1 MVFFWAMLILIGMVV
16 ADFFIPMLPSA
27 TLVTAMVG
35 LVFGNPLLVGVLI
48 IGAAGSSWLGEFL
61 GYRVFRAVRAGIR
74 RRGPHVDAATAS
86 RLVTRTVLKLE
97 GLIQRTVVDH
107 PYRTTMVARFLPAGR
122 TTLAWVAAG
131 GGRAPYARMAA
142 LGGALWALYT
152 VGLGLLIVWI
162 AGPGWES
169 LIGSVVTVL
178 AVGFVLG
185 WFAKR
190 WQRNRAAEGTL
201 AVVEPLGA
209 TGPAAAEAGTG
220 GPDAPD
226 TVQAALTALKTKGA
240 RPVGRAP
247 FAV

>member
-1 MVFFWAMLILIGMVV
+1 MIIFWAMLILVGMIV

-35 LVFGNPLLVGVLI
+35 LVFGSPLLVVLLLVC
-48 IGAAGSSWLGEFL
+48 AAGSSWLGEFL
-61 GYRVFRAVRAGIR
+61 GYRLFRAVRAGIR
-74 RRGPHVDAATAS
+74 RRGPRVVTGATN

-131 GGRAPYARMAA
+131 AGRTPYARMAA
-142 LGGALWALYT
+142 LGGVLWALYT
-152 VGLGLLIVWI
+152 VGLGLIIVSI

-178 AVGFVLG
+178 AVGFVLS

-190 WQRNRAAEGTL
+190 WQRNRAAEAAL
-201 AVVEPLGA
+201 
-209 TGPAAAEAGTG
+209 AAAAPLEVASSE
-220 GPDAPD
+220 PDAAALASEVETQGPGGAP
-226 TVQAALTALKTKGA
+226 QAA
-240 RPVGRAP
+240 
-247 FAV
+247 

>member
-16 ADFFIPMLPSA
+16 ADFYLPMLPSA

-35 LVFGNPLLVGVLI
+35 LVFGNPLLVGVLLV
-48 IGAAGSSWLGEFL
+48 GAAGSSWIGEFL
-61 GYRVFRAVRAGIR
+61 GYRFFRAIRAGIR
-74 RRGPHVDAATAS
+74 RRAPRPVAGTAN
-86 RLVTRTVLKLE
+86 RLVTRTVVKLE
-97 GLIQRTVVDH
+97 GLLQRTVVDH

-131 GGRAPYARMAA
+131 AARRTPYARMAA
-142 LGGALWALYT
+142 LGAVLWALYT

-178 AVGFVLG
+178 AVGLALG

-190 WQRNRAAEGTL
+190 WQGNRAAEAAL
-201 AVVEPLGA
+201 AAAEPLGA
-209 TGPAAAEAGTG
+209 ERLESAASEAD
-220 GPDAPD
+220 DAPPSADGTD
-226 TVQAALTALKTKGA
+226 TARAA
-240 RPVGRAP
+240 
-247 FAV
+247 

>member
-1 MVFFWAMLILIGMVV
+1 MIIFWAMLILVGMIV

-35 LVFGNPLLVGVLI
+35 LVFGSPLLVVLLLVC
-48 IGAAGSSWLGEFL
+48 AAGSSWLGEFL
-61 GYRVFRAVRAGIR
+61 GYRLFRAVRAGIR
-74 RRGPHVDAATAS
+74 RREPRVVTGATN
-86 RLVTRTVLKLE
+86 RLVTRTVIKLE

-131 GGRAPYARMAA
+131 AGRSTPYARMAA
-142 LGGALWALYT
+142 LGGVLWALYT
-152 VGLGLLIVWI
+152 VGLGLIIVSI

-178 AVGFVLG
+178 AVGFVLS

-190 WQRNRAAEGTL
+190 WQRNRAAE
-201 AVVEPLGA
+201 ASQAEPVA
-209 TGPAAAEAGTG
+209 GPLELAAASSVPEPEAAALSSEME
-220 GPDAPD
+220 GPDGAPR
-226 TVQAALTALKTKGA
+226 AA
-240 RPVGRAP
+240 
-247 FAV
+247 